1 MVLATGRTSN
11 KQVQGGGKTRF
22 AREIF
27 SMSDKETNTFCQVHS
42 QTAALILGHLWY
54 SLVAL
59 LIPGLSIDP
68 IARYLPSIGHIL
80 TNLLR
85 VAVPLTPLTVRLRC
99 EAHCVLLT
107 YGRIFQDAEYH
118 IAPTSYRRRCRISV
132 QSVSSV
138 AVQQQ
143 VQKTIY
149 KTVLR
154 MILVHTC
161 GICTCCMGL
170 TISVVSL
177 PQ

>member
-11 KQVQGGGKTRF
+11 KQVQGGGQRRF

-27 SMSDKETNTFCQVHS
+27 SMSDKETNTFCHIHS
-42 QTAALILGHLWY
+42 LAAALILGHLWY

-59 LIPGLSIDP
+59 LIPGLSIDS

-118 IAPTSYRRRCRISV
+118 IAPTSYSRRCRISV
-132 QSVSSV
+132 KSVSSV
-138 AVQQQ
+138 AVQQ